1 VNSSCRIKSSN
12 IDQQGTCM
20 RKNMWMNAADGAVWE
35 VTEQCFGVSEEF
47 VDEVFDENTGDEEVV
62 LD

>member
-1 VNSSCRIKSSN
+1 
-12 IDQQGTCM
+12 M
-20 RKNMWMNAADGAVWE
+20 RKNMRMNAADGAVWE